1 MSTPNRE
8 PTAPRRSRLLDYIDE
23 ALPPR
28 SAADREPGPKPGV
41 PAYYTPVFVPA
52 HPRSVHATAADG
64 RAVRVP
70 FITYELFEHPADG
83 TIALAFTGLDRL
95 VALLG
100 EYQPWVAT
108 SLGPLAEA
116 MAEREVTVRLDP
128 AALAG
133 EPHWQ
138 PAALAA
144 YAQEM
149 C

>member
-1 MSTPNRE
+1 MSMPHGE

-23 ALPPR
+23 ALPSRP
-28 SAADREPGPKPGV
+28 AADRETGPKPGV
-41 PAYYTPVFVPA
+41 PAYHTPVFVPA
-52 HPRSVHATAADG
+52 HPRSIHATSADG

-70 FITYELFEHPADG
+70 FITYELFEHSAG
-83 TIALAFTGLDRL
+83 GIVALAFTTLDRL
-95 VALLG
+95 VVLLG

-149 C
+149 Y